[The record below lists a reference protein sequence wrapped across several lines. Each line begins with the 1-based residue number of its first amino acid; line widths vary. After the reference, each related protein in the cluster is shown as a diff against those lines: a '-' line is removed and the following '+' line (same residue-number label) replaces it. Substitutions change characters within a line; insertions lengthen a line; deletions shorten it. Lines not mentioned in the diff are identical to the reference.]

1 MSMKV
6 IKKTEAYTI
15 FCRNDERYAVKDLRK
30 KYINGVEKTR
40 ILIEEGLIKAVLP
53 ENKEEVVSGTEQSES
68 EEAVK
73 DEIPVSEN
81 SPKDTEESEVAVE
94 EQGTALQADE
104 MDSDGTAE

>member
-15 FCRNDERYAVKDLRK
+15 FRRNDERYAVKDLRK

-53 ENKEEVVSGTEQSES
+53 ENKEEVVSGTEQPES
-68 EEAVK
+68 EEVAK
-73 DEIPVSEN
+73 DGVPVPES
-81 SPKDTEESEVAVE
+81 SPKDTKESEVAVE
-94 EQGTALQADE
+94 EHGTALQADD
-104 MDSDGTAE
+104 MDSDETAE